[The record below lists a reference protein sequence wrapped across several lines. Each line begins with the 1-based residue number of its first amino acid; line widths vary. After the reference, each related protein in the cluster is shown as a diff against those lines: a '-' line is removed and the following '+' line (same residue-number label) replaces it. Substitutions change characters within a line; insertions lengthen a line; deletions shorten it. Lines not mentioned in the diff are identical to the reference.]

1 MLLCLNKKISLK
13 IFRLF
18 LITIL
23 LNLVLA
29 CSKKDSNPNYQFQQ
43 RFGKEVLLIKSQ
55 YGIKED
61 KKQKKIEKIDVSKKS
76 NFPNDDEIL
85 QEVVINNEFNEQYF
99 PFVES
104 EQYFNQYLLSG
115 QYLNLSSDN
124 FVISQINNQ
133 DEKFNIK
140 YYNILYGPFIKLENP
155 FDEIKIP
162 NNNSY
167 WLDKKI
173 YPLIP
178 QSSLKY
184 SIIGVKNNKFKQD
197 IETSI
202 AIIATKKNEQ
212 N

>member
-1 MLLCLNKKISLK
+1 MN
-13 IFRLF
+13 LF
-18 LITIL
+18 
-23 LNLVLA
+23 LA

-43 RFGKEVLLIKSQ
+43 KFGKEVLLIKSQ

-61 KKQKKIEKIDVSKKS
+61 KKQKKIAKIDVSKKS
-76 NFPNDDEIL
+76 IFPNDDEIL
-85 QEVVINNEFNEQYF
+85 QEVVIDNEFNEQYF

-104 EQYFNQYLLSG
+104 EQYFNQYLLFG

-140 YYNILYGPFIKLENP
+140 YYNILYGPFIKLDNP

-162 NNNSY
+162 NNKSY

-202 AIIATKKNEQ
+202 SIISTKKNEQ

>member
-23 LNLVLA
+23 LNLALA
-29 CSKKDSNPNYQFQQ
+29 CVNKDSNPNYQFQK
-43 RFGKEVLLIKSQ
+43 RFGKEVLLIKEE
-55 YGIKED
+55 YGIKETE
-61 KKQKKIEKIDVSKKS
+61 KQKKIKKIDVSKKN
-76 NFPNDDEIL
+76 NFPNDEDIL
-85 QEVVINNEFNEQYF
+85 QEDAVSDEFNEQYF

-104 EQYFNQYLLSG
+104 EQYFHQYLLSG

-124 FVISQINNQ
+124 FVVSQINTQ

-162 NNNSY
+162 SNKSY
-167 WLDKKI
+167 WLEKKI

-184 SIIGVKNNKFKQD
+184 SIIGVKDNKSKQD

-202 AIIATKKNEQ
+202 AIIETKKNEQ